1 MTSLDARLKT
11 GASRRTELYVVDHV
25 EGASSK
31 LAKWE
36 ILHSLMPTAHV
47 SHARSGSSQGRGG
60 GRGGR
65 GRGATWKTPDAK
77 HPRTGHGVAY
87 GKLELTPKDHYAVHK
102 ADNKHDTLRVMVMGG
117 NEEVGKNM
125 TILEYGDDIIIV
137 DMGIQFG
144 EEHMRGIDGIVPDLS
159 YIKGREKNVRAV
171 IITHM
176 HMDHIGAIPF
186 LMPLLPGVPIFS
198 APITLALIAKKLE
211 YTPEVKVDMRP
222 VDEATTLELGNFSLS
237 FIGVSHSVP
246 SSLAVVIKTPCGIV
260 VHTGD
265 FKVDLEP
272 KEEQEKRYLEQM
284 KALGS
289 QNVLA
294 LLSDSTNAM
303 QSGNQLME
311 RDVMHDLDAI
321 VAGAKGRLLFG
332 MISTNV
338 VRLAQI
344 IQLAERHGRYVA
356 VGGLSLKTTLEIAQN
371 LGYITPMPGTI
382 IDISD
387 TKNFPPNKV
396 LGIFPGA
403 QGEQNAA
410 FYRLAD
416 NDLRDVRVMPGDS
429 VVFSSSVIPGNE
441 RTVQFITDKFY
452 RLGAKVVNYR
462 MLNIHAGG
470 HAKAADLNEV
480 VKMIKP
486 KYLVPIEGHHAF
498 LHHHAAAAIAG
509 GFPREKIFISDNG
522 QIMEFDKDAV
532 GTLTKKKVPTDPIFV
547 DAGQYDVVDGDTLR
561 ERKRL
566 GDEGVIVIDAIARD
580 GVLLDANM
588 ASLGFRR
595 EGKIPLVE
603 KTIMDFLK
611 REYPKLYKQADP
623 QGLLQDRLEKFIE
636 TEMKSTP
643 YVALSISIG

>member
-1 MTSLDARLKT
+1 MVNSPRSTS
-11 GASRRTELYVVDHV
+11 G
-25 EGASSK
+25 
-31 LAKWE
+31 
-36 ILHSLMPTAHV
+36 P
-47 SHARSGSSQGRGG
+47 RSAGG

-65 GRGATWKTPDAK
+65 RGGRGAAWKTPDTK

-87 GKLELTPKDHYAVHK
+87 GKLELTPKDHYSIQK
-102 ADNKHDTLRVMVMGG
+102 PDNKQDTLRVIVMGG

-125 TILEYGDDIIIV
+125 TILEYGDDIIII

-176 HMDHIGAIPF
+176 HMDHIGAIPY
-186 LMPLLPGVPIFS
+186 LMPLLPGVPLFS
-198 APITLALIAKKLE
+198 APISLALIAKKLE

-222 VDEATTLELGNFSLS
+222 IDEVSTLELGNFAVS

-246 SSLAVVIKTPCGIV
+246 SALAAIISTPCGTV

-265 FKVDLEP
+265 FKVDLDP
-272 KEEQEKRYLEQM
+272 KDKDGVRYLEQM
-284 KALGS
+284 KSLGDK
-289 QNVLA
+289 NVLA
-294 LLSDSTNAM
+294 LLSDSTNAT
-303 QSGNQLME
+303 QSGNQTME
-311 RDVMHDLDAI
+311 RDVMHDLDTI
-321 VAGAKGRLLFG
+321 VAQAKGRLLFG

-344 IQLAERHGRYVA
+344 ITLAEKYGRYVA
-356 VGGLSLKTTLEIAQN
+356 IGGLSLKTTLEIAQN
-371 LGYITPMPGTI
+371 LGYINPTPGTLL
-382 IDISD
+382 DISEVR
-387 TKNFPPNKV
+387 NFPPNKV
-396 LGIFPGA
+396 LAIFPGA

-416 NDLRDVRVMPGDS
+416 GDLRDVRVMPGDS

-470 HAKAADLNEV
+470 HAKAADLGEV
-480 VKMIKP
+480 IKMVKP
-486 KYLVPIEGHHAF
+486 KYLIPIEGHHAF
-498 LHHHAAAAIAG
+498 LHHHAAAATATGFMRDKIMIA
-509 GFPREKIFISDNG
+509 DNG
-522 QIMEFDKDAV
+522 QVMEFDRDGV

-547 DAGQYDVVDGDTLR
+547 DGNQYDVVDGETLR

-566 GDEGVIVIDAIARD
+566 GDEGVMVIDAIAKD
-580 GVLLDANM
+580 GEIVQVNIAT
-588 ASLGFRR
+588 LGFRK
-595 EGKIPLVE
+595 EKLLPSVE
-603 KTIMDFLK
+603 KTVTDFLK
-611 REYPKLYKQADP
+611 REFPKVRLQKDP
-623 QGLLQDRLEKFIE
+623 QGLLQDRLEKMIE
-636 TEMKSTP
+636 TDMKAAP
-643 YVALSISIG
+643 YVALSIAQ

>member
-1 MTSLDARLKT
+1 
-11 GASRRTELYVVDHV
+11 
-25 EGASSK
+25 
-31 LAKWE
+31 
-36 ILHSLMPTAHV
+36 
-47 SHARSGSSQGRGG
+47 
-60 GRGGR
+60 
-65 GRGATWKTPDAK
+65 
-77 HPRTGHGVAY
+77 
-87 GKLELTPKDHYAVHK
+87 
-102 ADNKHDTLRVMVMGG
+102 
-117 NEEVGKNM
+117 
-125 TILEYGDDIIIV
+125 
-137 DMGIQFG
+137 
-144 EEHMRGIDGIVPDLS
+144 
-159 YIKGREKNVRAV
+159 
-171 IITHM
+171 
-176 HMDHIGAIPF
+176 
-186 LMPLLPGVPIFS
+186 
-198 APITLALIAKKLE
+198 LE

-222 VDEATTLELGNFSLS
+222 VDEATTLELGNFSIS

-246 SSLAVVIKTPCGIV
+246 SSLAVIIKTPAGIV

-272 KEEQEKRYLEQM
+272 KDAQEIRYLEQM

-294 LLSDSTNAM
+294 LLSDSTNAT

-382 IDISD
+382 IDIGE

-486 KYLVPIEGHHAF
+486 KYLIPIEGHHAF
-498 LHHHAAAAIAG
+498 LHHHAAAAIGG
-509 GFPREKIFISDNG
+509 GFPREKIFIADNG
-522 QIMEFDKDAV
+522 QVMEFDKDGV
-532 GTLTKKKVPTDPIFV
+532 GTLTKKKIPTDPIFV
-547 DAGQYDVVDGDTLR
+547 DGGQYDVVDGDTLR

-566 GDEGVIVIDAIARD
+566 GDEGVIVIDAMARD

-588 ASLGFRR
+588 ATLGFRK
-595 EGKIPLVE
+595 EAKIPLVE

-611 REYPKLYKQADP
+611 REYPKLYKQNDP

-636 TEMKSTP
+636 TEMKATP
-643 YVALSISIG
+643 YVALSISVA